1 MGSSCA
7 TFEADGRAPYWCW
20 HIWVRM
26 GGEGWVAAKPCDV
39 SAWAVAFW
47 SRVGLSLAMV
57 GMLWGVVADVAG
69 C

>member
-26 GGEGWVAAKPCDV
+26 GVERGGWLP
-39 SAWAVAFW
+39 
-47 SRVGLSLAMV
+47 SRVMSMRGRSLF
-57 GMLWGVVADVAG
+57 GVVWACRSRWRVCFGASWQM
-69 C
+69 